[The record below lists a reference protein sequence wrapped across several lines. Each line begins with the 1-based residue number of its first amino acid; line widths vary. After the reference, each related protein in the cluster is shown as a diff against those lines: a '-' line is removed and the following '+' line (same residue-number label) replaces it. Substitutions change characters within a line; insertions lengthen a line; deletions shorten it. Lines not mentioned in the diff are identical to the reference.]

1 MGLGLVWTGLW
12 IWLAPFALD
21 RVMLAS
27 GWISNQP
34 YTLRLPFDLAN
45 WSDSAVISA
54 NVMFLLILGLVLAG
68 VVCLIVWA
76 VLRLRK
82 Q

>member
-1 MGLGLVWTGLW
+1 
-12 IWLAPFALD
+12 
-21 RVMLAS
+21 MLAS
-27 GWISNQP
+27 GWISSQP

-76 VLRLRK
+76 VLRRRK